1 MGPPPAR
8 EQAARRAPSLGGGEG
23 WSPPAGACV
32 PPLALLALV
41 PCSSLE
47 PTPGG
52 NNQSRD
58 MVPCVVLSTLSWGAS
73 KGKLDSESREAEGLG
88 ARGQPG

>member
-1 MGPPPAR
+1 
-8 EQAARRAPSLGGGEG
+8 
-23 WSPPAGACV
+23 
-32 PPLALLALV
+32 
-41 PCSSLE
+41 
-47 PTPGG
+47 
-52 NNQSRD
+52 

>member
-1 MGPPPAR
+1 MRPAW
-8 EQAARRAPSLGGGEG
+8 GGVGEE
-23 WSPPAGACV
+23 WSPPAGACA

-41 PCSSLE
+41 PCSSFE

-58 MVPCVVLSTLSWGAS
+58 TVPRVALSTPSWGAS

-88 ARGQPG
+88 VCGRPS